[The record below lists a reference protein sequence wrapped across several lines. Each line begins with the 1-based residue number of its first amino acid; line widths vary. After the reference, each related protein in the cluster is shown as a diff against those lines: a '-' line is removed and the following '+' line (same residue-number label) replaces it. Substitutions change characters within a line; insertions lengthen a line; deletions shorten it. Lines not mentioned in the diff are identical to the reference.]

1 MASIVDTTGNPYGVK
16 NILKIVHRNKGPENL
31 LLKNDPLLRTVKSE
45 KIEGKE
51 YRFAALFG
59 RGGAVSAD
67 YLTSKASARQTI
79 RNVEWKLTPGYLNS
93 AFTLTQNEILASRSK
108 TGAYIRATGEKVFA
122 SLEAA
127 RKTLARCLYGSGFGE
142 MGKPLAAVAVVTNV
156 GDPVT
161 IYADEVTVA
170 SIDIGSNIAIAT
182 GAPNGAL
189 KSGIGNVTK
198 IGTKGSSGIPIT
210 LTWYTDI
217 SLATVA
223 KNPAIAVADWLVLAG
238 NQFSA
243 EGAGV
248 PVFPVGLGGW
258 LPKTRPTSGDN
269 FFGIDRS
276 IAPDRLAG
284 QFVDQANLGSGAT
297 KVDTI
302 TELFRLCVRAGG
314 LPDTVMLNDQ
324 DFAELLSELGAK
336 ERFLQSINGRV
347 PDKLA
352 VTSGKSEVAWAFA
365 TSWIGKTIPSPYVPQ
380 GTFYILERDNVEFLS
395 FTNDDKIKNDGIGA
409 EEPGK
414 PSVEEYEGE
423 TAGENPS
430 SFLNLDDCITAE
442 PGPGSNYGPD
452 AVVTY
457 RLIGTFVLWN
467 TANSGVGVFS

>member
-1 MASIVDTTGNPYGVK
+1 MASIVDPTGNPYGVK

-67 YLTSKASARQTI
+67 YLVSKAAARNTV
-79 RNVEWKLTPGYLNS
+79 RNAEWKLTPGYLNS
-93 AFTLTQNEILASRSK
+93 AFTLTQNEILASRNK

-142 MGKPLAAVAVVTNV
+142 LGNPLAAVTAGSTA
-156 GDPVT
+156 GADVT
-161 IYADEVTVA
+161 IYVDEVIAA
-170 SIDIGSNIAIAT
+170 SIDIGSNIAVAT
-182 GAPNGAL
+182 AAPKGAL

-198 IGTKGSSGIPIT
+198 IGTKVSAGIPVTAI
-210 LTWYTDI
+210 WYTGV
-217 SLATVA
+217 SLVTTAT
-223 KNPAIAVADWLVLAG
+223 NPAIAVTDWLVLAG

-243 EGAGV
+243 EGTGV

-258 LPKTRPTSGDN
+258 LPVTRPTTGDN

-284 QFVDQANLGSGAT
+284 QFVSQADLPSGAT
-297 KVDTI
+297 KIDTI

-314 LPDTVMLNDQ
+314 IPDSVMLNDQ
-324 DFAELLSELGAK
+324 DFAELLTELGAK
-336 ERFLQSINGRV
+336 EKFLQSINGSTPGKV
-347 PDKLA
+347 A

-365 TSWIGKTIPSPYVPQ
+365 TSWIGKTVPSPYIPK

-395 FTNDDKIKNDGIGA
+395 FTNDDKIKKDGIGA

-467 TANSGVGVFS
+467 TANSGVGVFD

>member
-67 YLTSKASARQTI
+67 YLTSKAAARQTV
-79 RNVEWKLTPGYLNS
+79 RNVEWKITPGYLNS
-93 AFTLTQNEILASRSK
+93 AFTLTQNEILASKSR

-142 MGKPLAAVAVVTNV
+142 MGKPLAAVAVVTNA

-161 IYADEVTVA
+161 IYVDEVTAA
-170 SIDIGSNIAIAT
+170 SIDIGSNVAVAT
-182 GAPNGAL
+182 GAPSGTL

-198 IGTKGSSGIPIT
+198 IGTKVSAGIPIT

-223 KNPAIAVADWLVLAG
+223 KNPAIAVTDWIVLAG
-238 NQFSA
+238 NQFAA
-243 EGAGV
+243 EGSGI

-258 LPKTRPTSGDN
+258 LPSVRPTTGDN
-269 FFGIDRS
+269 FFGIDRTV
-276 IAPDRLAG
+276 ATDRLAG
-284 QFVDQANLGSGAT
+284 QFVSQADLGGSAT

-314 LPDTVMLNDQ
+314 LPDSVMLNDQ
-324 DFAELLSELGAK
+324 DFADLLYELGAK
-336 ERFLQSINGRV
+336 EKFLQSINGSA

-352 VTSGKSEVAWAFA
+352 VTSGKNEVAWAFA
-365 TSWIGKTIPSPYVPQ
+365 TSWIGKTIPSPYIPK
-380 GTFYILERDNVEFLS
+380 GTFYILEKDNLEFLA
-395 FTNDDKIKNDGIGA
+395 FTNDDKIKKDGIGA